1 MDKRSIASID
11 RSLFRAIA
19 LVAAVCLAILFVR
32 WSKTLRA
39 PAPPSPM
46 PVIVEILGDVQE
58 PGVHFLEPTGPPNA
72 PTVRH
77 AVEAAGGLTRNPSA
91 GMPPGFDQQVLQN
104 GQRIRVT
111 HPDPVGLPEIEL
123 ELMDA
128 AARLT
133 LGLKLNPN
141 EASVEELCLI
151 PQMKPEMASQ
161 IVARRAKKPWQGLQE
176 LQEIT
181 GVGPKTIEN
190 WLEYLEIT
198 TGN

>member
-1 MDKRSIASID
+1 MIAPLD

-32 WSKTLRA
+32 WSKTSRA

-46 PVIVEILGDVQE
+46 PVIVEILGDVQK
-58 PGVHFLEPTGPPNA
+58 PGVHFLEPTDLPTA
-72 PTVRH
+72 LTVRH

-91 GMPPGFDQQVLQN
+91 GMPPGFDKQAVQS

-111 HPDPVGLPEIEL
+111 HRDPVGLPEIEL

-151 PQMKPEMASQ
+151 PQMKPEIASQ
-161 IVARRAKKPWQGLQE
+161 IVARRAKKPWRELQD

-181 GVGPKTIEN
+181 GVGPRTLEK
-190 WLEYLEIT
+190 WKEYLEVVPQR
-198 TGN
+198 

>member
-1 MDKRSIASID
+1 
-11 RSLFRAIA
+11 
-19 LVAAVCLAILFVR
+19 
-32 WSKTLRA
+32 
-39 PAPPSPM
+39 M
-46 PVIVEILGDVQE
+46 PVVVEILGDVQE
-58 PGVHFLEPTGPPNA
+58 PGVHFLEPTGPQAA

-77 AVEAAGGLTRNPSA
+77 AVEAAGGLSRNPSA
-91 GMPPGFDQQVLQN
+91 GMPPGFDKQAVQS

-111 HPDPVGLPEIEL
+111 YRDSVGLPQIEL

-141 EASVEELCLI
+141 EASVEELCMI

-161 IVARRAKKPWQGLQE
+161 IVMRRAKKPWRELQE

-181 GVGPKTIEN
+181 GVGPRTLEK
-190 WLEYLEIT
+190 WKEYLEIT